1 MYENTNC
8 RVRGYGEDDHAFATK
23 TGVRQGGILSP
34 CLFNIA
40 IDHVLKKVLD
50 DNPIGITIYPSERPI
65 TDLTFA
71 DDIAV
76 LAESMDS
83 MQIMIDHI
91 IRIAASVGLKLN
103 CQKSKYMTA
112 NTDPINPNSSLTIE
126 NEPME
131 QVTSF
136 TYLGSNIALLGSVNE
151 EVQTRIQRASSI
163 FAALKYFWNRRD
175 IRIKTKTRIYCA
187 IVRATLLYASKTW
200 PLKADQQKRMEI
212 FDHRTKTHSQNPLVW
227 LHPKWTGPWTLRP
240 KVTPVLSAYATSLE
254 MDRACL
260 TYAK

>member
-1 MYENTNC
+1 
-8 RVRGYGEDDHAFATK
+8 
-23 TGVRQGGILSP
+23 
-34 CLFNIA
+34 
-40 IDHVLKKVLD
+40 
-50 DNPIGITIYPSERPI
+50 
-65 TDLTFA
+65 
-71 DDIAV
+71 
-76 LAESMDS
+76 
-83 MQIMIDHI
+83 
-91 IRIAASVGLKLN
+91 
-103 CQKSKYMTA
+103 MTT

-126 NEPME
+126 NEPLE

-136 TYLGSNIALLGSVNE
+136 TYLGSNIALLGSSNE

-187 IVRATLLYASKTW
+187 IVRATLLYASETW

-212 FDHRTKTHSQNPLVW
+212 FDHSTKTHSQSPLVW

-240 KVTPVLSAYATSLE
+240 KGTPVLSAYATSLE